1 MTSKNDHSEDRLTR
15 ILNRLSQDPQ
25 YTHEESARLKAE
37 REAAYG
43 TMFEWAEMQ
52 QDLSIA
58 VNVEQWLLDGTQGHG
73 SSISAPGDEDYEF
86 LLKSHNL
93 LKPGDASTI
102 VKRLVDGVWVVQD
115 DNLLRSS
122 QESAREANLE
132 TTDWLFLY

>member
-1 MTSKNDHSEDRLTR
+1 MVSDQPAEDRLTR
-15 ILNRLSQDPQ
+15 IINRLSQDPQ
-25 YTHEESARLKAE
+25 YTPEESNRLKAE
-37 REAAYG
+37 REAAFG
-43 TMFEWAEMQ
+43 TTFEWAELQ

-58 VNVEQWLLDGTQGHG
+58 VNIEQWLLDGTQGHG

-115 DNLLRSS
+115 DG
-122 QESAREANLE
+122 E
-132 TTDWLFLY
+132 